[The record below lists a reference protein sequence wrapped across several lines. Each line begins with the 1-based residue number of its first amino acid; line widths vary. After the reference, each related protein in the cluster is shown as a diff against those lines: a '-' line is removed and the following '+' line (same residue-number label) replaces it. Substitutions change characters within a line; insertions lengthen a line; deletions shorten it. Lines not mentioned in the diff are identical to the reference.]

1 MCWNWGSSIYKEWSR
16 ENNKVQSS
24 YKINAHDFRIVGHGE
39 HQSIIFDVV
48 VDNDKMVKIMT
59 EDELKE
65 DIINAIKDVHP
76 EYNCIIT
83 IDRDY
88 H

>member
-1 MCWNWGSSIYKEWSR
+1 MADKKEVFLTA
-16 ENNKVQSS
+16 KG
-24 YKINAHDFRIVGHGE
+24 F
-39 HQSIIFDVV
+39 
-48 VDNDKMVKIMT
+48 T
-59 EDELKE
+59 EIETELDELKRVKRPA
-65 DIINAIKDVHP
+65 IINAIKDVHP